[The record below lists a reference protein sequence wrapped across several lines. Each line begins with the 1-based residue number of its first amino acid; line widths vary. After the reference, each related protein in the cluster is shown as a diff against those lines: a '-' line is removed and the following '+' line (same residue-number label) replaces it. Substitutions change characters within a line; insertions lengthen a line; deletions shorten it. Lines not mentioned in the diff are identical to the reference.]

1 MVIVNKLINIQPI
14 YIRSAASI
22 SPRQGEPGQ
31 GEPGQHQ
38 PGQGEPDYRT
48 LLDPKLLRRMSRI
61 IRMGAAAAV
70 ICLREAGIAMPDAI
84 VTGTAYG
91 CLEDTGL
98 FLTSLIE
105 RNEETLQPATF
116 IQSTH
121 NTVGAQIALLLGC
134 TGYNNTFV
142 HRGFSFE
149 SALLDAAL
157 LLADGEAATVLLGG
171 VDEITETSRALLAR
185 FGLYRR
191 VVAGEGAAFFLLA
204 GQPSGGD
211 LVTGRPSGGDLARLD
226 GFHRF
231 YKPSTDEDVHP
242 EVINFLHLRGLEPAD
257 IDQVI
262 TGDNGD
268 GRGDLLYREIR
279 VKLFPGK
286 PNQAYKDL
294 SGEYPTSTSF
304 ALGLAAQQVKS
315 GAGRVLLY
323 NHYLGIYHSLYLLS
337 GVDQ

>member
-1 MVIVNKLINIQPI
+1 MASVNQPI
-14 YIRSAASI
+14 YIRSAAAI
-22 SPRQGEPGQ
+22 NPR
-31 GEPGQHQ
+31 
-38 PGQGEPDYRT
+38 QGEPDYRT
-48 LLDPKLLRRMSRI
+48 LLDPKLIRRMSRI
-61 IRMGAAAAV
+61 IRMGAAAALT
-70 ICLREAGIAMPDAI
+70 CLREAGVAMPDAI

-98 FLTSLIE
+98 FLASMIE

-121 NTVGAQIALLLGC
+121 NTIGAQIALLLGC

-157 LLADGEAATVLLGG
+157 LLADGEAATVLVGG
-171 VDEITETSRALLAR
+171 VDEITQTSRAVLAR
-185 FGLYRR
+185 FGLFRR
-191 VVAGEGAAFFLLA
+191 AIAGEGAAFFLLT
-204 GQPSGGD
+204 GQPSE
-211 LVTGRPSGGDLARLD
+211 GDLARLD

-231 YKPSTDEDVHP
+231 YKPSKDEAVQQ
-242 EVINFLHLRGLEPAD
+242 EVINFLHLHGLEPAD
-257 IDQVI
+257 IDLVI
-262 TGDNGD
+262 MGDKG
-268 GRGDLLYREIR
+268 EIR
-279 VKLFPGK
+279 AKLFPGK
-286 PNQAYKDL
+286 PNLAYKER

-337 GVDQ
+337 GVDK